1 MLTLYGTSKTRA
13 LRPLWLLEE
22 LGLDYTHQPTPP
34 HGDALKP
41 MSNLGKVPV
50 LDADGTAI
58 TDSTAILTYLADRE
72 GRFTAP
78 AGTIER
84 AEQDAL
90 TFMILDDLE
99 GQLWIAAKHSFILPE
114 ERRVPAVKETA
125 KWEFARNIDK
135 LMERRRGTWLMGDDM
150 TIPDILAVHCGGWAK
165 SAKFDTPNEDYIAY
179 IKQGRARDAFKRAA
193 ALP

>member
-22 LGLDYTHQPTPP
+22 LGLDYTHEPTPP
-34 HGDALKP
+34 RHDALKTL
-41 MSNLGKVPV
+41 SNLGKVPV

-78 AGTIER
+78 AGTLAR

-90 TFMILDDLE
+90 TFMVLDDLE
-99 GQLWIAAKHSFILPE
+99 GQLWTAAKHSFILPE

-125 KWEFARNIDK
+125 RWEFSRYVDK
-135 LMERRRGTWLMGDDM
+135 LMERRKGPWLMGDEM
-150 TIPDILAVHCGGWAK
+150 TIPDIIAVHCGGWAK
-165 SAKFDTPNEDYIAY
+165 SAKFETDNEDYVAY
-179 IKQGRARDAFKRAA
+179 IKQGRAREAFKRAA